1 MASSLHSRPGQGRE
15 LNSDR
20 GTLGFSIMC
29 VHDLVALQAHAVPDA
44 VAIIGGDKKLT
55 YGEMN
60 ARANHLAN
68 LLRSRGIKAEVPVA
82 LFLERSPELATAAL
96 AVLKAGGAYVP
107 LDPSYP
113 PARIAMLLED
123 SAAPVVLTH
132 SSVANKLPSGTWQ
145 TIVVDAEEGE
155 LAEQPLVAPSVRS
168 NAEDCAYVI
177 FTSGSTGRPKGV
189 QITHANLLNLVRWH
203 QRAFNVTSA
212 DRAAL
217 QSSPGFDAAVW
228 ELWPY
233 LTMGASVHV
242 VDEAI
247 RTAPDHLRDWMV
259 AHGITISFVPTA
271 VAECLVILPWPPKTD
286 LRFLLTGADTLRR
299 YPAAHLP
306 FALVNNYGPT
316 ECTVVAT
323 SGEIPP
329 DGESKVLPSIGRA
342 IDNAEIHI
350 VDEHLNRVPDGT
362 PGELLIGG
370 AGVGR
375 GYLNLP
381 ELTAQKFVPDHFNKA
396 AGACLY
402 RSGDLARIL
411 PDGQIAF
418 MGRIDEQIK
427 IRGYRIEPGE
437 ITAALDR
444 HPAISSSYVAAYTG
458 DSGEARLAAYIVPTS
473 NVYPNAAELRAFL
486 GSCLPDYMVPSTFV
500 KLTSVPASA
509 HGKVDRAALPKPTSE
524 NQLSDVS
531 FAAPQSEIEQWLA
544 GFLIALLGVDRVSR
558 DDNFFSLGGHSLM
571 GAQLI
576 AKVYQRFGVELSLRS
591 LFDHPTIAEISS
603 EIERLLYAKVATMSD
618 EEAQRILESLPGIPA

>member
-1 MASSLHSRPGQGRE
+1 
-15 LNSDR
+15 
-20 GTLGFSIMC
+20 MC

-44 VAIIGGDKKLT
+44 VAIIGGDRKLT

-68 LLRSRGIKAEVPVA
+68 LLRSRGITAEVPVA

-113 PARIAMLLED
+113 SARIAMLLED

-155 LAEQPLVAPSVRS
+155 LAEQPLVAPRVQS
-168 NAEDCAYVI
+168 NPEDCAYVI

-271 VAECLVILPWPPKTD
+271 VAECLVILPWPPETD

-323 SGEIPP
+323 SGEIRPA
-329 DGESKVLPSIGRA
+329 GESKVLPSIGRA

-381 ELTAQKFVPDHFNKA
+381 ELTAQKFVPDHFNVT
-396 AGACLY
+396 AGARLY

-411 PDGQIAF
+411 PDGQIEF

-444 HPAISSSYVAAYTG
+444 HPAISSSCVAAYTG
-458 DSGEARLAAYIVPTS
+458 ESGEARLAAYIVPKS
-473 NVYPNAAELRAFL
+473 KVYPNAAELRAFL

-500 KLTSVPASA
+500 KLTSIPASA

-524 NQLSDVS
+524 NQLSDLA

-576 AKVYQRFGVELSLRS
+576 AKVSQRFGVELSLRS

>member
-82 LFLERSPELATAAL
+82 LFLERSPELATGAL

-271 VAECLVILPWPPKTD
+271 VAECLVILPWPPETD

-411 PDGQIAF
+411 PDGQIEF

-437 ITAALDR
+437 VTAALDR

>member
-1 MASSLHSRPGQGRE
+1 
-15 LNSDR
+15 
-20 GTLGFSIMC
+20 MC